1 VATFHQQAAARNL
14 RRQTAG
20 TPKTEDMRNP
30 ISAEHS
36 RIAGYERGA
45 ALYGDQ
51 VGRLAHATQ
60 AFLGIST
67 AGPGGL
73 DGSTERRLMSKV
85 APGAT
90 NA

>member
-1 VATFHQQAAARNL
+1 
-14 RRQTAG
+14 
-20 TPKTEDMRNP
+20 MRNP

-36 RIAGYERGA
+36 RIVDEERGA
-45 ALYGDQ
+45 ALSSDR
-51 VGRLAHATQ
+51 VGQLAHATQ
-60 AFLGIST
+60 AFLDISI

-73 DGSTERRLMSKV
+73 DGSTERCLMFKV

>member
-1 VATFHQQAAARNL
+1 
-14 RRQTAG
+14 
-20 TPKTEDMRNP
+20 MRNP

-36 RIAGYERGA
+36 RIAVDERGA
-45 ALYGDQ
+45 ALNGDHE
-51 VGRLAHATQ
+51 GRLAHATQ

-67 AGPGGL
+67 VGPGGL
-73 DGSTERRLMSKV
+73 DGSSERRLMSKV

>member
-1 VATFHQQAAARNL
+1 
-14 RRQTAG
+14 
-20 TPKTEDMRNP
+20 MRNP

-36 RIAGYERGA
+36 RIAEDERGA
-45 ALYGDQ
+45 ALYGGHEGQ
-51 VGRLAHATQ
+51 LAHATQ

-73 DGSTERRLMSKV
+73 DGSRERCEMSKV

-90 NA
+90 IA